1 MKILKPFLGKGLGEK
16 IPFLRNLFY
25 RQFSRL
31 MVRIKNPITISVPSG
46 GGLINYKLYL
56 PPNGIDYLIEES
68 YEPLETALIIK
79 NLKEG
84 DTFLDIGAGIGYY
97 TVLTS
102 KIVGD
107 KGKVIAF
114 DPDPQYFQFIQKN
127 LKENGCNNV
136 ILFQKAVLNRTGKTK
151 FYLYDK
157 IGRNRVEEVNHLL
170 SDFKVRD
177 SIEVET
183 VRIDDLLNEKID
195 FIKIDIEGSQYLALE
210 GMKNLISRNPQ
221 VKIITEFPDY
231 KKLEF
236 LNLLNEMGFRIYEIN
251 TSSKQLEPIASADK
265 FIKEAKR
272 VKIEINY
279 LFCEKNA

>member
-1 MKILKPFLGKGLGEK
+1 M
-16 IPFLRNLFY
+16 
-25 RQFSRL
+25 
-31 MVRIKNPITISVPSG
+31 
-46 GGLINYKLYL
+46 
-56 PPNGIDYLIEES
+56 ES
-68 YEPLETALIIK
+68 YEPLQTNLIIE

-151 FYLYDK
+151 FYLYDA
-157 IGRNRVEEVNHLL
+157 IGRNRVEEVNYFL
-170 SDFKVRD
+170 SDFEVRNC
-177 SIEVET
+177 IEVET
-183 VRIDDLLNEKID
+183 VRIDDVVNEKID

-221 VKIITEFPDY
+221 VKILTEFPDY

-236 LNLLNEMGFRIYEIN
+236 LNLLDEMGFRMSELN
-251 TSSKQLEPIASADK
+251 ASSKQLELITNAEE
-265 FIKEAKR
+265 FIQEAKR
-272 VKIEINY
+272 VKREIYY
-279 LFCEKNA
+279 LFCEKNAG